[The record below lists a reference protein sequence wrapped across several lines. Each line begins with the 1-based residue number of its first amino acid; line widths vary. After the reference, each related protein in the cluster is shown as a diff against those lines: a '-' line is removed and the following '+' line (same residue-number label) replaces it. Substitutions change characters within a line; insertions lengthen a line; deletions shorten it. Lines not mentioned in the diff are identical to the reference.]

1 MFRSVD
7 LDFVDVVT
15 QADTHRLRVELAAL
29 NGVDVICQKPVASA
43 LSSSCDLAGLFAIR
57 QETGDI

>member
-15 QADTHRLRVELAAL
+15 QADTHRLLVELAVL
-29 NGVDVICQKPVASA
+29 NGVNVICQKPVAPA
-43 LSSSCDLAGLFAIR
+43 L
-57 QETGDI
+57 

>member
-29 NGVDVICQKPVASA
+29 NGVDVICF
-43 LSSSCDLAGLFAIR
+43 GAIKFV
-57 QETGDI
+57 